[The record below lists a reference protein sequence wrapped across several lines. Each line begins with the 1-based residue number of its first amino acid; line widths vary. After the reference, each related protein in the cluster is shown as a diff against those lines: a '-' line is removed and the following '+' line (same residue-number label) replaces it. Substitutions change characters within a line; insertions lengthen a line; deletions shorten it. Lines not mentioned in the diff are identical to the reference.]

1 MCVFVVSVAAAYRLI
16 GGGGEGPVF
25 DTVSRKEWNELAE
38 TGRRLGAREAP
49 VRVVVFVDYE
59 CPFCRTFEQNILSLM
74 RDSIPQFSVSVHDFP
89 LPSHPS
95 AALAAMSAHCLA
107 ERVGHQ
113 EIAEK
118 LYAWQDSAF
127 PPDAAALDAMFGS
140 AGSSVAACRAA
151 MSETGFADSVRS
163 VAARF
168 GVTGTPT
175 VIIDRKQYR
184 YPPSMDEL
192 RRLLVR
198 GE

>member
-95 AALAAMSAHCLA
+95 AALAA
-107 ERVGHQ
+107 
-113 EIAEK
+113 
-118 LYAWQDSAF
+118 
-127 PPDAAALDAMFGS
+127 
-140 AGSSVAACRAA
+140 GSSVAACRAA

-184 YPPSMDEL
+184 YPPSQDEL
-192 RRLLVR
+192 RRLLVE